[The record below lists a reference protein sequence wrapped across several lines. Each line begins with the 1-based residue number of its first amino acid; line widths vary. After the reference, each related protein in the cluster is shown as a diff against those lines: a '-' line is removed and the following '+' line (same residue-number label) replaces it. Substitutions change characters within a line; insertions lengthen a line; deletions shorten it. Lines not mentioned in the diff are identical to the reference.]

1 MTTVL
6 TVSQINTYLKSVID
20 GDSNLQNIYVAGEIS
35 NFTNHYRTGH
45 FYFTL
50 KDERAALKAVM
61 FRTSAQRLRFLPED
75 GMRVIIRG
83 NLSLFERDG
92 VYQLYCEDMQP
103 DGAGALSVAFE
114 QLKKKLAAMG
124 LFDPEHKKPIPALPG
139 RIGVITSP
147 TGAAVHDIQTVLER
161 RFPLAEIIFAPVQVQ
176 GELAAPQ
183 ICEAIAAFNRKR
195 AADVLIVGRGGGSAE
210 DLWAFNE
217 ELVAHAVFESEIPVI
232 SAVGHETDTT
242 IIDFVA
248 DIAAPTPSA
257 AAELAVPDRRE
268 VLFEL
273 DKQLDELQRLAEG
286 QIDRLQSKV
295 QQAAVLLQSRS
306 PESYLSA
313 CTHAL
318 SVWQTRLNADAARKV
333 ESDAAALAV
342 LAEQLELSSPL
353 KTMKRGYALVRDR
366 LHQPVRKALG
376 LQPGEEISLCF
387 TDGDVQCTVNSV
399 RERINGKDGSE
410 PWNNT
415 L

>member
-20 GDSNLQNIYVAGEIS
+20 GDENLQNIYVAGEIS

-50 KDERAALKAVM
+50 KDEHAALKAVM
-61 FRTSAQRLRFLPED
+61 FRTAAQRVRFAPED

-83 NLSLFERDG
+83 SLSLYERDG

-114 QLKKKLAAMG
+114 QRKKKLAAMG
-124 LFDPEHKKPIPALPG
+124 LFDPAHKQPLPELPL
-139 RIGVITSP
+139 RVGVITSP
-147 TGAAVHDIQTVLER
+147 TGAAVHDIQNVLER
-161 RFPLAEIIFAPVQVQ
+161 RFPLAEIVFAPVQVQ

-183 ICEAIAAFNRKR
+183 ICEAIAEFNRKK

-217 ELVAHAVFESEIPVI
+217 ELVAHAVYDSEIPVI

-242 IIDFVA
+242 IIDYVA
-248 DIAAPTPSA
+248 DLAAPTPSA

-273 DKQLDELQRLAEG
+273 DKQLDALTVSMESLTQRL
-286 QIDRLQSKV
+286 
-295 QQAAVLLQSRS
+295 QQRVDQTAALLHSRS
-306 PESYLSA
+306 PVSFLNA
-313 CTHAL
+313 CASSL
-318 SVWQTRLNADAARKV
+318 SVLQTRLAHAAMRNVDASA
-333 ESDAAALAV
+333 SALAV
-342 LAEQLELSSPL
+342 LGEQLELSSPL
-353 KTMKRGYALVRDR
+353 KTMKRGYALARDSFR
-366 LHQPVRKALG
+366 QPVRQASALK
-376 LQPGEEISLCF
+376 PGDEISLSF
-387 TDGDVQCTVNSV
+387 YDGDVQCTVNAV
-399 RERINGKDGSE
+399 EERIN
-410 PWNNT
+410 
-415 L
+415 

>member
-20 GDSNLQNIYVAGEIS
+20 GDEHLQNIYVAGEIS

-61 FRTSAQRLRFLPED
+61 FRSAAQRVRFVPED

-83 NLSLFERDG
+83 SLSLFERDG

-114 QLKKKLAAMG
+114 QRKKKLAAMG
-124 LFDPEHKKPIPALPG
+124 LFDAAHKKEIPRVPL
-139 RIGVITSP
+139 RVGVVTSP
-147 TGAAVHDIQTVLER
+147 TGAAVHDIQNVLER

-183 ICEAIAAFNRKR
+183 ISEAIAEFNRRK

-217 ELVAHAVFESEIPVI
+217 ELVAHAVYDSDIPVI

-242 IIDFVA
+242 IIDYVA
-248 DIAAPTPSA
+248 DLAAPTPSA

-273 DKQLDELQRLAEG
+273 DKQLDELTNLVESQVVRI
-286 QIDRLQSKV
+286 QTHVD
-295 QQAAVLLQSRS
+295 QAAALLQSRS
-306 PESYLSA
+306 PESFLGVCAS
-313 CTHAL
+313 TL
-318 SVWQTRLNADAARKV
+318 SVLQTRLGFAAMRKV
-333 ESDAAALAV
+333 DQSGQTLAV
-342 LAEQLELSSPL
+342 LAEQLEAASPL
-353 KTMKRGYALVRDR
+353 KAMRRGFALARGP
-366 LHQPVRKALG
+366 LLQPVRNAMSLKPGDAL
-376 LQPGEEISLCF
+376 SLSF
-387 TDGDVQCTVNSV
+387 IDGDVQCTVNAV
-399 RERINGKDGSE
+399 EARTN
-410 PWNNT
+410 
-415 L
+415 

>member
-20 GDSNLQNIYVAGEIS
+20 GDEHLQNIYVSGEIS

-50 KDERAALKAVM
+50 KDEHAALKAVM
-61 FRTSAQRLRFLPED
+61 FRSAAQRVRFAPED

-83 NLSLFERDG
+83 SLSLFERDG

-103 DGAGALSVAFE
+103 DGVGALSVAFE
-114 QLKKKLAAMG
+114 QRKKKLAAMG
-124 LFDPEHKKPIPALPG
+124 LFDPAHKKPIPRLPL
-139 RIGVITSP
+139 RVGVITSP

-161 RFPLAEIIFAPVQVQ
+161 RFPLAEIVFAPVQVQ

-183 ICEAIAAFNRKR
+183 ISDAIARFNRSR

-217 ELVAHAVFESEIPVI
+217 ELVAHAVYDSEIPVI

-248 DIAAPTPSA
+248 DLAAPTPSA

-273 DKQLDELQRLAEG
+273 DKQLDELTILVVDQVERIRSDIA
-286 QIDRLQSKV
+286 RS
-295 QQAAVLLQSRS
+295 AALLQSRS
-306 PESYLSA
+306 PEHFLNVYTSSLA
-313 CTHAL
+313 VL
-318 SVWQTRLNADAARKV
+318 QTRLSAAALRKV
-333 ESDAAALAV
+333 DGFVADLAV
-342 LAEQLELSSPL
+342 LAEQLESASPL
-353 KTMKRGYALVRDR
+353 KTMKRGFVLARDR
-366 LHQPVRKALG
+366 LFQPVRQASA
-376 LQPGEEISLCF
+376 LQPGDRLLLSF
-387 TDGDVQCTVNSV
+387 VDGDAECTVNAV
-399 RERINGKDGSE
+399 QERTN
-410 PWNNT
+410 
-415 L
+415 

>member
-20 GDSNLQNIYVAGEIS
+20 GDEHLQNIYVSGEIS

-50 KDERAALKAVM
+50 KDEHAALKAVM
-61 FRTSAQRLRFLPED
+61 FRSAAQRVRFAPED

-83 NLSLFERDG
+83 SLSLFERDG

-103 DGAGALSVAFE
+103 DGVGALSVAFE
-114 QLKKKLAAMG
+114 QRKKKLAAMG
-124 LFDPEHKKPIPALPG
+124 LFDPAHKKPIPRLPL
-139 RIGVITSP
+139 RVGVITSP

-161 RFPLAEIIFAPVQVQ
+161 RFPLAEIVFAPVQVQ

-183 ICEAIAAFNRKR
+183 ISDAIARFNRSR

-217 ELVAHAVFESEIPVI
+217 ELVAHAVYDSEIPVI

-248 DIAAPTPSA
+248 DLAAPTPSA

-273 DKQLDELQRLAEG
+273 DKQLDELTNLVVDQVERIRSDIA
-286 QIDRLQSKV
+286 RS
-295 QQAAVLLQSRS
+295 AALLQSRS
-306 PESYLSA
+306 PEHFLNVYASSLA
-313 CTHAL
+313 VL
-318 SVWQTRLNADAARKV
+318 QTRLSAAALRKV
-333 ESDAAALAV
+333 DGFGGDLAV
-342 LAEQLELSSPL
+342 LAEQLESASPL
-353 KTMKRGYALVRDR
+353 KTMKRGFVLARDR
-366 LHQPVRKALG
+366 LFQPVRQASS
-376 LQPGEEISLCF
+376 LQPGDRLLLSF
-387 TDGDVQCTVNSV
+387 VDGDAECTVNAV
-399 RERINGKDGSE
+399 QERTN
-410 PWNNT
+410 
-415 L
+415 

>member
-6 TVSQINTYLKSVID
+6 TVSQINTYLKAVID
-20 GDSNLQNIYVAGEIS
+20 GDEHLQNIYVAGEIS

-45 FYFTL
+45 LYFTL

-61 FRTSAQRLRFLPED
+61 FRTAAQRLRFAPED

-83 NLSLFERDG
+83 SLSLFERDG

-114 QLKKKLAAMG
+114 QRKKKLAAMG
-124 LFDPEHKKPIPALPG
+124 LFDPAHKKAIPRVPL
-139 RIGVITSP
+139 RVGVVTSP
-147 TGAAVHDIQTVLER
+147 TGAAVHDIQNVLER
-161 RFPLAEIIFAPVQVQ
+161 RFPLAQIVFAPVQVQ

-183 ICEAIAAFNRKR
+183 ISEAIEEFNRKK

-242 IIDFVA
+242 IIDYVA
-248 DIAAPTPSA
+248 DLAAPTPSA

-273 DKQLDELQRLAEG
+273 DKQLDELTNLVDA
-286 QIDRLQSKV
+286 QIDRVQSNV
-295 QQAAVLLQSRS
+295 VQAAAMLQMCS
-306 PESYLSA
+306 PESYLNA
-313 CTHAL
+313 CASAL
-318 SVWQTRLNADAARKV
+318 SVLKTRLGSAAMHNV
-333 ESDAAALAV
+333 DLSGSSLAV
-342 LAEQLELSSPL
+342 LAEQLEAASPL
-353 KTMKRGYALVRDR
+353 KTMKRGFALARDR
-366 LHQPVRKALG
+366 LCQPVRKALS
-376 LQPGEEISLCF
+376 LKPGDEISLSF
-387 TDGDVQCTVNSV
+387 YDGDVQCTVNAV
-399 RERINGKDGSE
+399 QERIN
-410 PWNNT
+410 
-415 L
+415 

>member
-20 GDSNLQNIYVAGEIS
+20 GDAHLQNIYVAGEIS

-61 FRTSAQRLRFLPED
+61 FRTAAQRVRFVPED

-124 LFDPEHKKPIPALPG
+124 LFDPAHKRAIPPLPQ
-139 RIGVITSP
+139 RIGVVTSP

-183 ICEAIAAFNRKR
+183 ISAAIAEFNCKK

-217 ELVAHAVFESEIPVI
+217 ELVAHAIFDSEIPVI

-242 IIDFVA
+242 IADLVA
-248 DIAAPTPSA
+248 DLAAPTPSA
-257 AAELAVPDRRE
+257 AAELAVLDCRE

-273 DKQLDELQRLAEG
+273 DNRLDVLTSLAEHCV
-286 QIDRLQSKV
+286 QTQQMRVLQS
-295 QQAAVLLQSRS
+295 ANALQSRS
-306 PESYLSA
+306 PESFVAARAADLS
-313 CTHAL
+313 L
-318 SVWQTRLNADAARKV
+318 LQTRLH
-333 ESDAAALAV
+333 SAAAHRVETLGVSLAA
-342 LAEQLELSSPL
+342 LGEQLELASPL
-353 KTMKRGYALVRDR
+353 KTMRRGYALALDR
-366 LHQPVRKALG
+366 LRQPVRRAQALSAG
-376 LQPGEEISLCF
+376 DELSLCF
-387 TDGDVQCTVNSV
+387 YDGDVQCTVQSV
-399 RERINGKDGSE
+399 QPRVN
-410 PWNNT
+410 
-415 L
+415 